1 MKVVYNA
8 NDAIEAQ
15 LIKNMLKQI
24 DVDAF
29 IHGDMLQGGIGEL
42 QVFGLVQVLVHD
54 DDYYQAKQVI
64 DDWNNANLLE
74 T

>member
-15 LIKNMLKQI
+15 LMKNMLQQVDI
-24 DVDAF
+24 DAF
-29 IHGDMLQGGIGEL
+29 IHGDLLQGGIGEL
-42 QVFGLVQVLVHD
+42 QAFGLVQVLVHD

-64 DDWNNANLLE
+64 DDWTSANLLE

>member
-1 MKVVYNA
+1 MKIVYNA
-8 NDAIEAQ
+8 SDAIEAQ
-15 LIKNMLKQI
+15 LMKNMLKQVDI
-24 DVDAF
+24 DAF

-42 QVFGLVQVLVHD
+42 QAFGLVQVLVHD
-54 DDYYQAKQVI
+54 NDYYHAKQII

>member
-1 MKVVYNA
+1 MKIVYNA
-8 NDAIEAQ
+8 TDAIEAQ
-15 LIKNMLKQI
+15 LMKNMLQQVDI
-24 DVDAF
+24 DAF
-29 IHGDMLQGGIGEL
+29 IHGDLLQGGIGEL

-64 DDWNNANLLE
+64 DDWNSANLLE